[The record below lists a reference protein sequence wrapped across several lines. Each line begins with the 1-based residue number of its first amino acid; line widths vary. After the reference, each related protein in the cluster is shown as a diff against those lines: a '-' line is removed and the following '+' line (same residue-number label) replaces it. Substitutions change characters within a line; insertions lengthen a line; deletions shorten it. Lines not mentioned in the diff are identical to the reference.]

1 MSEPIRISS
10 HEASPKISSGS
21 ALLVCAYDDDDK
33 FKKNHLEGAISF
45 SEFKSK
51 LPLLA
56 KDQEVIFY
64 CAWPGEASAAGQ
76 ADKCINDGYT
86 NVSVLKGGVAAW
98 KEAGFSVVQ

>member
-10 HEASPKISSGS
+10 QEARQSASSGG

-33 FKKNHLEGAISF
+33 FKNSHIEGAISF
-45 SEFKSK
+45 SEFQSK

-76 ADKCINDGYT
+76 AGKYIKDGYT
-86 NVSVLKGGVAAW
+86 NVTVLKGGVAAW
-98 KEAGFSVVQ
+98 KEAGFSTV